1 MHPAPLVD
9 TDVDRLAPKRRGGR
23 VRLSDRGAKLSR
35 YRSTRYRLALLRLP
49 EKPMRRFALAL
60 TLAASL
66 TVPAM
71 ATQKDPALD
80 GLFERLKTVTD
91 PSQARL
97 LVEAIWET
105 WTATG
110 DPVLDRL
117 MARGLAQMQVRNLD
131 GAVATFT
138 ALIEKAPDFAEAW
151 NKRATVYWMQG
162 NYEASVADIQKT
174 VALEPRHFGAWS
186 GLGMIFEEREQYEAA
201 IRAYEE
207 SIKYNPHAGGLREHI
222 EELKR
227 KAARQ
232 KT

>member
-1 MHPAPLVD
+1 
-9 TDVDRLAPKRRGGR
+9 
-23 VRLSDRGAKLSR
+23 
-35 YRSTRYRLALLRLP
+35 
-49 EKPMRRFALAL
+49 MRRLVLAL

-71 ATQKDPALD
+71 ATQKDPSLD

-91 PSQARL
+91 PTQVEL
-97 LVEAIWET
+97 LTQAIWET
-105 WTATG
+105 WTASQ
-110 DPVLDRL
+110 DPALDAL
-117 MARGLAQMQVRNLD
+117 MARGLGQMQVRDLD
-131 GAVATFT
+131 GAIATFT

-151 NKRATVYWMQG
+151 NKRATVYWMRG
-162 NYEASVADIQKT
+162 DHDASVADIQKT

-186 GLGMIFEEREQYEAA
+186 GLGMIFEEREQYEPA

-207 SIKYNPHAGGLREHI
+207 CLKHNPHAGGLRPHTD
-222 EELKR
+222 ELKR

>member
-1 MHPAPLVD
+1 
-9 TDVDRLAPKRRGGR
+9 
-23 VRLSDRGAKLSR
+23 
-35 YRSTRYRLALLRLP
+35 
-49 EKPMRRFALAL
+49 MRRLALAL

-91 PSQARL
+91 PTQARL
-97 LVEAIWET
+97 LTQAIWET
-105 WTATG
+105 WTASG
-110 DPVLDRL
+110 DKALDEL
-117 MARGLAQMQVRNLD
+117 MARGLGQMQMRDLD
-131 GAVATFT
+131 GAIATFT

-151 NKRATVYWMQG
+151 NKRATVYWMRG
-162 NYEASVADIQKT
+162 DHDASVADIQKT

-201 IRAYEE
+201 ARAYEE
-207 SIKYNPHAGGLREHI
+207 CLKHNPHSQGLRAHI
-222 EELKR
+222 EDLKR

>member
-1 MHPAPLVD
+1 M
-9 TDVDRLAPKRRGGR
+9 R
-23 VRLSDRGAKLSR
+23 
-35 YRSTRYRLALLRLP
+35 RLALVV
-49 EKPMRRFALAL
+49 

-80 GLFERLKTVTD
+80 GLFDRLKTVTD
-91 PSQARL
+91 PLQARL
-97 LVEAIWET
+97 LIQAIWET
-105 WTATG
+105 WTSSD
-110 DPVLDRL
+110 DPALDSL
-117 MARGLAQMQVRNLD
+117 MAHGLSQMQLRDLD

-138 ALIEKAPDFAEAW
+138 MLIEKAPDFAEAW
-151 NKRATVYWMQG
+151 NKRATVHWMRG
-162 NYEASVADIQKT
+162 DHDASVADIQKT

-186 GLGMIFEEREQYEAA
+186 GLGMIFEERQQYEPA

-207 SIKYNPHAGGLREHI
+207 CLKHNPHAQGLRAHI
-222 EELKR
+222 DALKR

>member
-1 MHPAPLVD
+1 MPRRLLYVLPLI
-9 TDVDRLAPKRRGGR
+9 
-23 VRLSDRGAKLSR
+23 
-35 YRSTRYRLALLRLP
+35 
-49 EKPMRRFALAL
+49 
-60 TLAASL
+60 ASL

-80 GLFERLKTVTD
+80 GLFDRLRTVTD
-91 PSQARL
+91 PQQARL
-97 LVEAIWET
+97 LTQAIWET
-105 WTATG
+105 WTTSG
-110 DPVLDRL
+110 DPALDAL
-117 MARGLAQMQVRNLD
+117 MARGLRQMQARELE

-151 NKRATVYWMQG
+151 NKRATVHWMRG
-162 NYEASVADIQKT
+162 DHDASVADIQKT

-207 SIKYNPHAGGLREHI
+207 CLKHNPHAEGLAAHI
-222 EELKR
+222 EDLRR